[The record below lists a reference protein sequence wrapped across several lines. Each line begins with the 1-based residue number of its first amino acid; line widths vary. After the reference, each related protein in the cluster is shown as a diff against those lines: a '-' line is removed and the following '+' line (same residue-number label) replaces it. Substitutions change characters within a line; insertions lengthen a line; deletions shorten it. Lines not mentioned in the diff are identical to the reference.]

1 MRAHRFPLFQADFSG
16 FSLISSIAAISSFS
30 VGILI
35 IPTAVKEISIGT
47 CFKPSSPFSLL
58 WTSIRLIKVFTM
70 VGVNSFKSVHSRIAS
85 SKNLQINLF
94 LFGFSDCLLVVF
106 KLRRAVG
113 YSWGN
118 PFRNCSHSAV
128 KSRDK
133 CPLRSCRGNRALL
146 LRFRRC
152 FLFRRVF
159 VQAAVAPTA
168 IARQG
173 D

>member
-35 IPTAVKEISIGT
+35 IPTSVKEISIGT

-70 VGVNSFKSVHSRIAS
+70 VGINSFKSVHSRIAS

-106 KLRRAVG
+106 NCGEQLGIVG
-113 YSWGN
+113 VIHFGI
-118 PFRNCSHSAV
+118 V
-128 KSRDK
+128 
-133 CPLRSCRGNRALL
+133 
-146 LRFRRC
+146 
-152 FLFRRVF
+152 
-159 VQAAVAPTA
+159 PTA
-168 IARQG
+168 PSKAGISVPLEAVEEIEHCFFAFGVVFFFGGYLCRRRLHQPQ
-173 D
+173 

>member
-1 MRAHRFPLFQADFSG
+1 MKM
-16 FSLISSIAAISSFS
+16 FSLISSIAAINSFS
-30 VGILI
+30 IGILI

-113 YSWGN
+113 ISDSSIY
-118 PFRNCSHSAV
+118 PQIAEMT
-128 KSRDK
+128 
-133 CPLRSCRGNRALL
+133 ALL
-146 LRFRRC
+146 YDISVLCR
-152 FLFRRVF
+152 
-159 VQAAVAPTA
+159 
-168 IARQG
+168 
-173 D
+173 

>member
-113 YSWGN
+113 ISDSSIYPQIAEMTARLITFLYFADSHKPCGHFLYSG
-118 PFRNCSHSAV
+118 
-128 KSRDK
+128 
-133 CPLRSCRGNRALL
+133 
-146 LRFRRC
+146 
-152 FLFRRVF
+152 
-159 VQAAVAPTA
+159 Q
-168 IARQG
+168 I
-173 D
+173 